1 MLNKWCEM
9 ILPKEIFKALDEQTV
24 EWEKCAEEYGGSYKD
39 MSLLYKDFLKILK
52 KSDKYGFVD
61 ISSILLFVIQSI
73 NDGPETTNDLAS
85 LLCDYMQEIYG
96 LREEGETGIVN
107 NDGSYLKFEQLEKEI
122 EEKEKLDM
130 K

>member
-1 MLNKWCEM
+1 MV
-9 ILPKEIFKALDEQTV
+9 LPKEIFKALDEQTV
-24 EWEKCAEEYGGSYKD
+24 EWEKCAEEYGGSTKD
-39 MSLLYKDFLKILK
+39 MSLLYKDLLKILK